1 MTLMWSQAPPKVCI
15 PLHLQFR
22 LRRTPSGRDD
32 NRVHRTRSRTIAYN
46 EDAGNPSLPSKA
58 TKMTRKLLFV
68 EALVSFV
75 VSSPF
80 KS

>member
-1 MTLMWSQAPPKVCI
+1 MTTECTELEAELV
-15 PLHLQFR
+15 
-22 LRRTPSGRDD
+22 
-32 NRVHRTRSRTIAYN
+32 AYN

-68 EALVSFV
+68 EASVSFV